1 MMVRGPI
8 LFFLLLA
15 PTSVASYGPSDVFVS
30 FSDNAEEEP
39 APKEPT
45 DCEKA
50 SKNLKNDIVGLE
62 MFLQDKSDHKTFCP
76 YSKWLQ
82 PPLKEYKKK
91 PKSYLPKGCKAEKI

>member
-50 SKNLKNDIVGLE
+50 SKDLKNDIVGLE

-76 YSKWLQ
+76 YLKWEQ
-82 PPLKEYKKK
+82 PALKEYKKK
-91 PKSYLPKGCKAEKI
+91 PKSYLPKACKAEKI